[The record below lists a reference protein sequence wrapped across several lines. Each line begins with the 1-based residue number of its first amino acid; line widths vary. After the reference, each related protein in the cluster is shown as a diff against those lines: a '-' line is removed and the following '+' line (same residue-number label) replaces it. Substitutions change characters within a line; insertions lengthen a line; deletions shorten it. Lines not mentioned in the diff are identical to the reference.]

1 MLRIEDGGVELLLV
15 RVSGVEERLPL
26 VGDERD
32 VAVLVNSAVVLS
44 D

>member
-1 MLRIEDGGVELLLV
+1 MLRIEDSGVELLLV

-32 VAVLVNSAVVLS
+32 VAVLVDSAVVLS
-44 D
+44 N